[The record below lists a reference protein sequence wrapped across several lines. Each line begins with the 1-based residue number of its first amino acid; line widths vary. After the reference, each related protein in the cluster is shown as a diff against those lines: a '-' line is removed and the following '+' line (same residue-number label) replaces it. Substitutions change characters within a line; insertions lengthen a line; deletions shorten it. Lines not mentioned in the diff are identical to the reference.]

1 MCDVILNVP
10 FLSGDNVTWDDVDDE
25 PELLVRQERVQ
36 RHKDETGQHKYQ
48 TSATLKQLGH
58 FNIKRGV
65 MA

>member
-36 RHKDETGQHKYQ
+36 HNKDETRQHKYQ
-48 TSATLKQLGH
+48 TSTTLKQLGH